1 MSFYGQVIYE
11 FTKLFN
17 IVSFQNKGIN
27 VVDQFGPASNTALHR
42 FKADER
48 WDTMSI
54 ETGNR
59 WIRFAP
65 NEDAQHCVIYHAEP
79 GPLNSI
85 TKGFTQIDDK
95 AGLEKTILPPGAVLQ
110 VDENSYD
117 AAGHLIGSKKVNYKL
132 PSSVININDSNTDVT
147 SDFTT
152 NKLHFLGDDWINL
165 SGEKSESNKTDEYDR
180 LRFRHTTYRSNDENI
195 DSFTPI
201 ASGGTQ
207 LNEGASFQVS
217 NISYDKAG
225 HISDTETTSYKL
237 PFHPAYTGDKT
248 IEGFKKVNAQS
259 GAIALNS
266 GDCILT
272 DIVQVDDKGHVTEVT
287 TQYYTLPYTDFEAS
301 LDEIYDDLER
311 LENDKVNTS
320 TFNPVATQVETNKRD
335 IAAFPNTYVAKD
347 LFNSTTTDLDTR
359 LKTAENALSTTIPNT
374 YATKKTIGEISDL
387 HSTLD
392 DTKQSVIG
400 AIGLWN
406 TMYADIGESVNAD
419 EISISKT
426 IGQVNG
432 EDGYS
437 KPIAELVMSTNAGLT
452 DPDNDV
458 YSISEG
464 LQKIVASVNKIQQLV
479 TNNSLANAG
488 LDAKLTSLTARVEA
502 LEKK

>member
-27 VVDQFGPASNTALHR
+27 VTDQFGSTSNTALHR

-117 AAGHLIGSKKVNYKL
+117 AAGHLIGSEKVNYKL

-180 LRFRHTTYRSNDENI
+180 LRFRHKVYRSNDEDI
-195 DSFTPI
+195 DSFAPI

-225 HISDTETTSYKL
+225 HISGTETTSYKL
-237 PFHPAYTGDKT
+237 PFHPTYTGDKT
-248 IEGFKKVNAQS
+248 IEGFKKVSAQS
-259 GAIALNS
+259 GATALNS
-266 GDCILT
+266 GDCIST
-272 DIVQVDDKGHVTEVT
+272 DIVQVDDKGHITGVT

-301 LDEIYDDLER
+301 LDDIYEDLQR

-320 TFNPVATQVETNKRD
+320 TFNPVATQVDTNKRD
-335 IAAFPNTYVAKD
+335 IAAFPNNYVANK
-347 LFNSTTTDLDTR
+347 LFTDTTADLDNR
-359 LKTAENALSTTIPNT
+359 LKAAEDTLKTTIPST
-374 YATKKTIGEISDL
+374 YATKKTVGEISEL
-387 HSTLD
+387 HNTLD
-392 DTKQSVIG
+392 DTQQSVVG
-400 AIGLWN
+400 AIGPWSN
-406 TMYADIGESVNAD
+406 MYSQLGTDADQTNPA
-419 EISISKT
+419 SISLT
-426 IGQVNG
+426 SAIGAVDG
-432 EDGYS
+432 ASGYS
-437 KPIAELVMSTNAGLT
+437 KEIAKMLSEDEDT
-452 DPDNDV
+452 V
-458 YSISEG
+458 YTISEA
-464 LQKIVASVNKIQQLV
+464 LKKVAQEATASSASLSNLNIVIKDLRQ
-479 TNNSLANAG
+479 
-488 LDAKLTSLTARVEA
+488 RVEA